1 MKRSVLG
8 WITLSAL
15 VLGAACTRTSDTLP
29 PTTGTLRGTITFH
42 GTWPYAGAD
51 SVNLSLFT
59 VWPPAGPPAQ
69 YVYLTPPQNP
79 GDTVHTV
86 SFEVTNVDLG
96 TFHLAAGW
104 HSFLLGYGGS
114 VTLTESTL
122 TVDSIQFDASFDTLY
137 TRTLSGTLNL
147 QGVWPDST
155 THLVYVATGATA
167 WNGQGWEGYPQ
178 NPPRMVVL
186 APGSTAFTLTRL
198 MPTVHTAVAVFD
210 YDLVNHTV
218 TLVGILGGDPQN
230 PQTVDLT
237 QGDVSGLTIDVTFP

>member
-1 MKRSVLG
+1 MKRTGVWMMVLG
-8 WITLSAL
+8 TAL
-15 VLGAACTRTSDTLP
+15 VWSACTQRSETIP

-42 GTWPYAGAD
+42 GEWPYAAGD

-69 YVYLTPPQNP
+69 YIYLTPPANP
-79 GDTVHTV
+79 TDTVHTV
-86 SFEVTNVDLG
+86 TFEMTDVDLG
-96 TFHLAAGW
+96 TYHLAAGW

-122 TVDSIQFDASFDTLY
+122 TVDSLQFEASFDTLY
-137 TRTLSGTLNL
+137 TRSISGTLNV

-167 WNGQGWEGYPQ
+167 WNGQGWDGYPQ

-186 APGSTAFTLTRL
+186 APGTTTFMLTRL
-198 MPTVHTAVAVFD
+198 MPTVHTALAVFD

-237 QGDVSGLTIDVTFP
+237 QGDATGLTLNVTFP